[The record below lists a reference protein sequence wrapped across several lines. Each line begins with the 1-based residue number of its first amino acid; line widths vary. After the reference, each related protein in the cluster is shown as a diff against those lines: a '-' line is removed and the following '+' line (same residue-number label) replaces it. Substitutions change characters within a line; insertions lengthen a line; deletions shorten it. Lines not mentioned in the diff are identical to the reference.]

1 MTTDEISKRLYIL
14 LIGLVT
20 FLVLGSFVVSFNIIH
35 FIYLLYLYITIYRVC
50 KADKV
55 TK

>member
-14 LIGLVT
+14 LIGLIT

>member
-50 KADKV
+50 KTDKI

>member
-1 MTTDEISKRLYIL
+1 MTTDETFKKLFIL
-14 LIGLVT
+14 ILGLIT

-35 FIYLLYLYITIYRVC
+35 FIYLVYLYVTVYRVY
-50 KADKV
+50 KSDKI

>member
-35 FIYLLYLYITIYRVC
+35 FIYLVFIYISIYMLYKSVNEI
-50 KADKV
+50 K
-55 TK
+55 